1 MDLFGTDGLR
11 GEVNEEVTPELA
23 LKLGKS
29 TSLITEKG
37 DSVLISTDTRQSGRA
52 FEYALASGIASTG
65 RNALLL
71 NVLPT
76 PAVPLLLDEFAAK
89 AGAVVSASHNLAQDN
104 GIKFFGSD
112 GLKLPPNV
120 EEKLEQFIVSGDG
133 ESRANWR
140 DIGDV
145 ATVDDSE
152 ELYLK
157 HLKKRFS
164 GGLPDLSGLEITIDC
179 AHGATY
185 RVAPRIFSDLGAEVS
200 SIGVEPDG
208 FNINENCGSTSL
220 ERLKETVASDSSD
233 LGIGFDGDGD
243 RALFIDEAGNEVNGD
258 RVLYFASRYL
268 HEKDRLRPPVV
279 VSTVMSNLG
288 LENSLSELGIELVR
302 TRVGDKYVAQEM
314 INRGAIIGGEQSG
327 HIIFRNINTT
337 GDGIVTALMVL
348 SIMKETGT
356 SLSELGE
363 DMLHYPQYLENVP
376 TENKE
381 DFQVD
386 GAIKAEISRWEK
398 KLGESGRT
406 LVRPSGTQ
414 DLIRVMVEGRDQDM
428 ARRAVSQLSDFI
440 DDELNG

>member
-11 GEVNEEVTPELA
+11 GEVNEEITPELA

-29 TSLITEKG
+29 TSLITERG

-52 FEYALASGIASTG
+52 FEYALASGVASTG
-65 RNALLL
+65 RNAFLL

-76 PAVPLLLDEFAAK
+76 PAVPLLLDEFDAK
-89 AGAVVSASHNLAQDN
+89 VGAVVSASHNLAQDN

-112 GLKLPPNV
+112 GLKLTPNV
-120 EEKLEQFIVSGDG
+120 EERLEQFIVSGDG

-140 DIGDV
+140 EIGDV
-145 ATVDDSE
+145 TTVDDSE
-152 ELYLK
+152 ELYIK
-157 HLKKRFS
+157 HLKNRFS
-164 GGLPDLSGLEITIDC
+164 EGLPDLSGIELTIDC

-185 RVAPRIFSDLGAEVS
+185 RVAPRIFSELGAETS
-200 SIGVEPDG
+200 SIGVKPDG
-208 FNINENCGSTSL
+208 FNINQNCGSTSL
-220 ERLKETVASDSSD
+220 QRLKETVASGGSD

-243 RALFIDEAGNEVNGD
+243 RALFIDEEGNEVNGD

-268 HEKDRLRPPVV
+268 HENDRLQPPVV

-398 KLGESGRT
+398 KLGDSGRT

-414 DLIRVMVEGRDQDM
+414 DLIRVMVEGRDQDT
-428 ARRAVSQLSDFI
+428 AKKAVSELAGFI
-440 DDELNG
+440 DEELNG